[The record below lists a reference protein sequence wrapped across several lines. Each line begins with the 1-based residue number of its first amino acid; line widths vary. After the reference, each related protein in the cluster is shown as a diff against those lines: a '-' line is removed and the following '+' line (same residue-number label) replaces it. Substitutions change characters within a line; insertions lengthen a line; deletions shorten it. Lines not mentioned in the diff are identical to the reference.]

1 MLPGEVPA
9 SPPKFISLEEL
20 MKAANGMTNMALAHE
35 IAVNKDFK
43 LERFEVPENS
53 FEKKV
58 RDTVHKAFWDL
69 LESELAE
76 DPPNYTQAL
85 VLLNDV
91 RNGLLELLLPQH
103 TKIQQQISE
112 VLDID
117 LIKQQADAGTL
128 DFQVNLF

>member
-1 MLPGEVPA
+1 M
-9 SPPKFISLEEL
+9 
-20 MKAANGMTNMALAHE
+20 
-35 IAVNKDFK
+35 
-43 LERFEVPENS
+43 
-53 FEKKV
+53 EKKV
-58 RDTVHKAFWDL
+58 RETINKAFWDL
-69 LESELAE
+69 LESELDE
-76 DPPNYTQAL
+76 DPPIYTQAL

-128 DFQVNLF
+128 DFQVCETLK